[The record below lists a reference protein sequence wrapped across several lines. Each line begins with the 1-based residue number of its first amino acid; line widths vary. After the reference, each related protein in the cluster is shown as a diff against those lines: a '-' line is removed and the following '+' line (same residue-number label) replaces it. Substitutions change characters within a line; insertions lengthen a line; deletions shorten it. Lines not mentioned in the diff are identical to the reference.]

1 VRLNIAEQVQIRSE
15 TPYLYIV
22 HNILICYACLIRF
35 REASMRFRRVLFGL
49 ATVLSVAA
57 PALSQPVYKV
67 QRQPSLA
74 QAQALG
80 QAALATCQSKGY
92 AASVAVVDSAGRVKL
107 VLRADDAPKP
117 PVAAPLK
124 AAAAAHYDL
133 PGSVMEPRTHT
144 DAAFAAEL
152 DAHKDLYNPHAG
164 SLPLHEKGQLIG
176 GLAVADVPHEIADA
190 CAREALA
197 AAGGDIVTVP

>member
-1 VRLNIAEQVQIRSE
+1 MRS
-15 TPYLYIV
+15 
-22 HNILICYACLIRF
+22 
-35 REASMRFRRVLFGL
+35 GL
-49 ATVLSVAA
+49 VFLGLMLAA
-57 PALSQPVYKV
+57 PAVAQPAYTV
-67 QRQPSLA
+67 QPQPTLA

-80 QAALATCQSKGY
+80 QAALSACQARGY

-152 DAHKDLYNPHAG
+152 EAHKDIYNPHAG
-164 SLPLHEKGQLIG
+164 SLPLHENGRLIG
-176 GLAVADVPHEIADA
+176 ALAVADVPHEVADA
-190 CAREALA
+190 CAREALSS
-197 AAGGDIVTVP
+197 AGGGISTP